1 MTQRLKGFR
10 VAARGPTSCP
20 RGTIRRDP
28 YVRMRLGRRSYVPA
42 ACIADQGA
50 PGKGLPSG
58 APGIGPLRKGDLDR
72 FGYSNVT
79 QMSEG
84 RRHLALA
91 AAVRAYGS
99 LTVWRKLNAVA
110 IYTRRTSPASSRV
123 FKADRDWVRAHYGI
137 KAF

>member
-1 MTQRLKGFR
+1 MTQRMKGFR
-10 VAARGPTSCP
+10 IAARGLTSCP
-20 RGTIRRDP
+20 RGTILRNP
-28 YVRMRLGRRSYVPA
+28 YVRERRGRRTAVPA
-42 ACIADQGA
+42 ACIKDQGA
-50 PGKGLPSG
+50 PGKGLSSG

-72 FGYSNVT
+72 FGYRNVT
-79 QMSEG
+79 ELSES

-110 IYTRRTSPASSRV
+110 IYTRRTSPASSAV